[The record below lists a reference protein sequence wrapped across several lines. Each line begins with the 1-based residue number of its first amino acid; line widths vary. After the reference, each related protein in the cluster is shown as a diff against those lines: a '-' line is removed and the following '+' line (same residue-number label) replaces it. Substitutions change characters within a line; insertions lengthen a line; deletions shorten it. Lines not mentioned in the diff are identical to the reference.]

1 MGKTVNLYLH
11 LRAMSHTIYAA
22 KLEQTQSFTPL
33 KPVIVINYNL
43 TFFFR
48 FASKWVIYLDG
59 IISLAHAQCTH
70 LSQVIKSQHKIIYL
84 VVNILNKE
92 ERQIIINH
100 NHWFQRSKALKVQID

>member
-1 MGKTVNLYLH
+1 M
-11 LRAMSHTIYAA
+11 
-22 KLEQTQSFTPL
+22 
-33 KPVIVINYNL
+33 

-84 VVNILNKE
+84 VVNYAAKLEQTITFTTEKSVVLM
-92 ERQIIINH
+92 
-100 NHWFQRSKALKVQID
+100 